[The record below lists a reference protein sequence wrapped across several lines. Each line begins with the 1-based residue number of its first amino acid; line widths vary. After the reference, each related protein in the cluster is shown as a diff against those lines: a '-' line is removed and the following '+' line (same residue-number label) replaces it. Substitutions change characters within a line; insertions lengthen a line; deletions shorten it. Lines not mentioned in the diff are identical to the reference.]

1 MKTVAL
7 YRPFTIEKA
16 LDDFDRYMDS
26 FFGESPFT
34 PALGQAVRKAG
45 YLPAVNIRETNDAY
59 LVEAELPGYDE
70 KDIQVQVDGSMLT
83 IESKKETETSQDVSP
98 KKETSKDPSK
108 DASEKND
115 GRDDGRFLIR
125 ERQSAS
131 FSRSFKL
138 PEDAETESVTAH
150 FKNGLL
156 NLSVKKRAGAQKRV
170 IQIGTG
176 QN

>member
-16 LDDFDRYMDS
+16 LDDFDRCMES
-26 FFGESPFT
+26 FFGESPLA
-34 PALGQAVRKAG
+34 PAVSQAVRKAG
-45 YLPAVNIRETNDAY
+45 YLPAVDIRETNDAY

-70 KDIQVQVDGSMLT
+70 KDIQVQVDGSMLS
-83 IESKKETETSQDVSP
+83 IESKKESEASRDVSP
-98 KKETSKDPSK
+98 KKETSKDVSR
-108 DASEKND
+108 DGSEKNNGED
-115 GRDDGRFLIR
+115 RFLIR

-138 PEDAETESVTAH
+138 PEDAETESITAH

-156 NLSVKKRAGAQKRV
+156 NLSIKKRAGAQKRV
-170 IQIGTG
+170 IQIGNT